1 MTILALQD
9 SSSNGFQREKRDLQI
24 FVNGIVRVISI
35 QLQELFTIGW
45 FSLSLVQ
52 YIVITAIFFVG
63 LELYSLKFSQ
73 IYEKSGFLHPRRES
87 KAKYMLLRNLKFNY
101 STTDSRATDEMVF
114 DIASETVNMQ
124 TK

>member
-1 MTILALQD
+1 M
-9 SSSNGFQREKRDLQI
+9 
-24 FVNGIVRVISI
+24 NGIVRVISI
-35 QLQELFTIGW
+35 QELFTIGW

-87 KAKYMLLRNLKFNY
+87 KAKYMLLRNLIFNY